1 MNATSI
7 LCRAQDAA
15 AAGASRSGSGS
26 GRARP
31 SRSPCVCVCGRRHFN
46 FVTKLGRT
54 QLTGGCHCLEE
65 GDAVHGGIC
74 RAPEPLKSHFRT
86 AAEEQQQEQAEQAQA
101 KLEQQQDKNKHWQ
114 QKLGIRDLRAHK

>member
-26 GRARP
+26 GSGSGRADQVVVP
-31 SRSPCVCVCGRRHFN
+31 VCGRRHFN

-54 QLTGGCHCLEE
+54 QLTSGCHCLEE

-86 AAEEQQQEQAEQAQA
+86 AAEE
-101 KLEQQQDKNKHWQ
+101 LEQQQAGAGGAGAGEAGAAAGQEQTLAAKT
-114 QKLGIRDLRAHK
+114 RD

>member
-1 MNATSI
+1 MGVGVGE
-7 LCRAQDAA
+7 QDQVVV
-15 AAGASRSGSGS
+15 
-26 GRARP
+26 P
-31 SRSPCVCVCGRRHFN
+31 VCVCGRRHFN

-86 AAEEQQQEQAEQAQA
+86 AAEELEQEQAGAGGA
-101 KLEQQQDKNKHWQ
+101 GRSRRSRSSWS
-114 QKLGIRDLRAHK
+114 